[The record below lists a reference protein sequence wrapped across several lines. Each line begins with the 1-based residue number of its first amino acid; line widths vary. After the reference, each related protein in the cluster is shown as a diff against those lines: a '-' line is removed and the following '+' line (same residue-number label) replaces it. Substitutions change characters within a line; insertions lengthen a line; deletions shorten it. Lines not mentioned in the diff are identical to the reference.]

1 VQNVKNMTTDHSQLQ
16 SKAEAAIQQINLGY
30 NAQQDRLLLKVG
42 LADNSEL
49 LVWLTYRI
57 AKQLWQMLNA
67 ETPLPTATSIKT
79 ETLPQQAVN
88 QFQQE
93 AQVVEKMSKMD
104 FATEYKPR
112 TEIVNDAAMLA
123 ISVHII
129 HHPNKPSSL
138 EMPCLEG
145 ITVRMN
151 LTQELT
157 LALCNMLQ
165 LSAKEASWELGSTES
180 TLAPQ
185 TQSAVLFAKN
195 TETKKT
201 LH

>member
-1 VQNVKNMTTDHSQLQ
+1 MTIDKSNLQ
-16 SKAEAAIQQINLGY
+16 GKAEAAIQQINLGY

-57 AKQLWQMLNA
+57 TKQLWQMLNG
-67 ETPLPTATSIKT
+67 ETHLPTATSIKT
-79 ETLPQQAVN
+79 EIPPQQAVAL
-88 QFQQE
+88 FKQE
-93 AQVVEKMSKMD
+93 AEASETLQKMD
-104 FATEYKPR
+104 FATEYQPR
-112 TEIVNDAAMLA
+112 AEIVNDGAMLA
-123 ISVHII
+123 IGVALN

-157 LALCNMLQ
+157 LAMCNMLQ
-165 LSAKEASWELGSTES
+165 LSAKEAAWELGATSTTMTSPVQS
-180 TLAPQ
+180 T
-185 TQSAVLFAKN
+185 VLFTENAEAK
-195 TETKKT
+195 KI

>member
-1 VQNVKNMTTDHSQLQ
+1 MTIDNVGLQ
-16 SKAEAAIQQINLGY
+16 GKAEAPIQQINLGY
-30 NAQQDRLLLKVG
+30 NVQQDRLLLKVG

-57 AKQLWQMLNA
+57 SKQLWQILNG
-67 ETPLPTATSIKT
+67 ETHLPTATSIKA
-79 ETLPQQAVN
+79 ETPPQQAVA
-88 QFQQE
+88 QFKQE
-93 AQVVEKMSKMD
+93 LQVAETMGKMD
-104 FATEYKPR
+104 FATAYQSR
-112 TEIVNDAAMLA
+112 TDIVNDGAMLA
-123 ISVHII
+123 IAVLII
-129 HHPNKPSSL
+129 QYKNKPSSL

-165 LSAKEASWELGSTES
+165 LSAKEAEWDLGLISRSSEQLLPTTEVN
-180 TLAPQ
+180 AE
-185 TQSAVLFAKN
+185 AK
-195 TETKKT
+195 KI

>member
-1 VQNVKNMTTDHSQLQ
+1 MTTDNSNLQ
-16 SKAEAAIQQINLGY
+16 AKPEAAIQQINLGY

-57 AKQLWQMLNA
+57 TKQLWQMLNG
-67 ETPLPTATSIKT
+67 ETHLPTANSIQT
-79 ETLPQQAVN
+79 EMPPQKAVEQFKQELQAT
-88 QFQQE
+88 Q
-93 AQVVEKMSKMD
+93 ALEKLD
-104 FATEYKPR
+104 FATEYQAR
-112 TEIVNDAAMLA
+112 TEVVNNGAMLA
-123 ISVHII
+123 IAVVMINFES
-129 HHPNKPSSL
+129 KPCSL

-151 LTQELT
+151 LTQELI

-165 LSAKEASWELGSTES
+165 LSAKEAVWDLGAASQQQTVS
-180 TLAPQ
+180 QAATLIQAADD
-185 TQSAVLFAKN
+185 S
-195 TETKKT
+195 KKI